1 MVIFFYD
8 NYSNNY
14 TDIQTL
20 ITNMLEDNGSIQ
32 NAIAFWIEPL
42 SVCKITAGTVIRVPY
57 HVLEEHD
64 KLSVLTNI

>member
-1 MVIFFYD
+1 MVLSKMQLHF
-8 NYSNNY
+8 
-14 TDIQTL
+14 
-20 ITNMLEDNGSIQ
+20 GSIQ